1 MKKIYLISLMSF
13 LLVGCSDY
21 LEETLLA
28 SCIQGTPGGSSYVE
42 LCECRTDLLI
52 DSLTSEEKDAARRDF
67 NEIGDDVHAISFSR
81 KSLALMQDT
90 SCLK

>member
-21 LEETLLA
+21 LEETILE
-28 SCIQGTPGGSSYVE
+28 SCIQNTPGGSSYVE

-81 KSLALMQDT
+81 KSLALMEDT

>member
-1 MKKIYLISLMSF
+1 MSF

-21 LEETLLA
+21 LEETLLE

>member
-52 DSLTSEEKDAARRDF
+52 DSLTSEKKVQPEETSMKLEMMCMPYLFLEKA
-67 NEIGDDVHAISFSR
+67 
-81 KSLALMQDT
+81 
-90 SCLK
+90 